1 MIVHLEDFQQSEI
14 QFIHVLAGE
23 GGGRGVEYDMWNFNL
38 HPIINS

>member
-23 GGGRGVEYDMWNFNL
+23 GGGVGLNMICETLTYI
-38 HPIINS
+38 P